1 MTAPA
6 ITATLLAEHTGAPTL
21 IVGPSLGTS
30 VASLWGPAVPFLAKH
45 FQVIGWD
52 LPGHGA
58 SIPSGDEFSIA
69 ELASAVADLVRSSR
83 ESGVIAAGTR
93 VIVAGDSIAGATTLQ
108 VAHDFGELI
117 DGAVSVCSAAKIGTP
132 DAWQERADLVRQA
145 GTPTMVSGSAQR
157 WFAEGFIEREKTIA
171 TSLLNDLQNTDR
183 FDYAVACTA
192 LAGYDLVDS
201 LRAISVPVLAI
212 GGAEDPVCGPREQR
226 RIAEGVSSGE
236 YVVLPGVAH
245 QAPAEAPEATAR
257 AIIDRFAAEPAPRAD
272 GEGTGAS
279 AGAAGVASVSGIA
292 DGSPAGVAADARNR
306 AGVPMTDPYDAGM
319 VVRREVLGAS
329 HVDRSTAAI
338 DDVTRE
344 FQAMITRYAW
354 GTIWTRP
361 GLARET
367 RSAIT
372 MTALI
377 AGGFWDEYEMH
388 VRAALR
394 IGLTQEE
401 IVEVALQSAIYCA
414 VPAANHALSI
424 VKRVVAEADPTA

>member
-6 ITATLLAEHTGAPTL
+6 LTATLLAERPGAPSL

-30 VASLWGPAVPFLAKH
+30 VQSLWGPAVPFLAEH

-58 SIPSGDEFSIA
+58 SSASGKDFTLA
-69 ELASAVADLVRSSR
+69 ELASAVAGLVRSSR
-83 ESGVIAAGTR
+83 ESGVIAEGTR
-93 VIVAGDSIAGATTLQ
+93 VVVAGDSIGGAATLQ
-108 VAHDFGELI
+108 LAVDHGDLV
-117 DGAVSVCSAAKIGTP
+117 DGIVSVCSAAKIGTP
-132 DAWQERADLVRQA
+132 EAWRERADLVRQA
-145 GTPTMVSGSAQR
+145 GTPTMVVGSAQR
-157 WFAEGFIEREKTIA
+157 WFAEGFIERKPEVSTA
-171 TSLLNDLQNTDR
+171 LLHDLQNADR
-183 FDYAVACTA
+183 FDYAAACLA
-192 LAGYDLVDS
+192 LAGYDVTDRLGS
-201 LRAISVPVLAI
+201 IRVPVLAI
-212 GGAEDPVCGPREQR
+212 GGAEDAVCAPREQR
-226 RIAEGVSSGE
+226 RIAEGAPTGS
-236 YVVLPGVAH
+236 YVILPGVSH
-245 QAPAEAPEATAR
+245 QAPAEAPEATAQV
-257 AIIDRFAAEPAPRAD
+257 IIEAFAAEPAAA
-272 GEGTGAS
+272 TASTAAGAS
-279 AGAAGVASVSGIA
+279 GAPAQP
-292 DGSPAGVAADARNR
+292 GSPEAIAADARSR
-306 AGVPMTDPYDAGM
+306 AGVPLHDPYDAGM
-319 VVRREVLGAS
+319 VVRREVLGAT

-361 GLARET
+361 GLPRET

-377 AGGFWDEYEMH
+377 AGGFWEEYEMH

-394 IGLTQEE
+394 IGLTREE

-424 VKRVVAEADPTA
+424 VKRVVAEPDPTS